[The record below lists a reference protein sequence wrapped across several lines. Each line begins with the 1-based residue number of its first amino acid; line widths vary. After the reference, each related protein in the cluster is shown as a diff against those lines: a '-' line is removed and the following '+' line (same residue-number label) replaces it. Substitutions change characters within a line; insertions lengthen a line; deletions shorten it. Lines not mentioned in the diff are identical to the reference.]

1 MSRKYYD
8 IISMKS
14 KEWDNKI
21 DKYNHSSIKSYY
33 DIVKQNYQLL
43 LQIIDNKTDDEFY
56 VFLRNIYI
64 IFNLKNNIL
73 GLFII

>member
-1 MSRKYYD
+1 MSRKYHD

-14 KEWDNKI
+14 TEWDKCYHNS
-21 DKYNHSSIKSYY
+21 DKSYY
-33 DIVKQNYQLL
+33 DIVKHNYQLL

-56 VFLRNIYI
+56 DFFKKYIYI

-73 GLFII
+73 DMLII